1 MSTPR
6 RLLTLLASLVCVL
19 ALSACKS
26 ESCDPADP
34 LCNAGGG
41 GGGGGGNTTVAN
53 VSVESPVDT
62 VMAVG
67 RTVPM
72 IATATNS
79 DGDTLSSAPIVWNST
94 DTGVATVSGSGV
106 VNALASGT
114 TNIQASSGGQTGQI
128 AMRAVD
134 ADLAAITAAL
144 TDAFGAS
151 LLAAL
156 TGTPASSL
164 QALITTCS
172 NQIAAGHVRA
182 IDQCLTSALAVSSGD
197 TNDQALL
204 GVMSV
209 FFLYSQLQL
218 NL

>member
-1 MSTPR
+1 MPTPR
-6 RLLTLLASLVCVL
+6 RLLTLFASLALVL
-19 ALSACKS
+19 AVSACKS

-53 VSVESPVDT
+53 VLVDSPVDT

-72 IATATNS
+72 TAAAVNS
-79 DGDTLSSAPIVWNST
+79 DGDTLAATIVWNST

-106 VNALASGT
+106 VSALSAGT
-114 TNIQASSGGQTGQI
+114 TNVQASSGGQTGQI

-134 ADLAAITAAL
+134 ANLAGISAAL
-144 TDAFGAS
+144 GDAFAS
-151 LLAAL
+151 ALAAAL
-156 TGTPASSL
+156 TGTPASNL
-164 QALITTCS
+164 QALLTTCS

-182 IDQCLTSALAVSSGD
+182 IDQCLTSALGVSSGD

-204 GVMSV
+204 GVLAIY
-209 FFLYSQLQL
+209 FAYSQQQL